1 MKRTFIY
8 ALLFAL
14 VPALLAGCGATPTAL
29 PEPTA
34 TLPAATQAPTAEP
47 TATSPPPTPAP
58 PAEASPAPRPAGSFS
73 DYESADLGFSLE
85 YPEAWQIVERQSLNT
100 VGFVTPASG
109 VEGEFRANL
118 SVGVQDLGSPQIS
131 LQAYTDLF
139 LQQAP
144 AQIDSFELI
153 ESGPALL
160 AGLPAHRVVYSGM
173 QYGLPLQ
180 WLQVWTLAG
189 GRAYI
194 VTYTAEVVPFDEFL
208 DEVHYTIS
216 TIEIAPG
223 EEA

>member
-1 MKRTFIY
+1 VKRTLIY

-14 VPALLAGCGATPTAL
+14 VPALLAGCGGTPTAL

-34 TLPAATQAPTAEP
+34 SLPAATEAPTAEP
-47 TATSPPPTPAP
+47 TATSLPPTPAP
-58 PAEASPAPRPAGSFS
+58 PAEATPASKPAGSFS
-73 DYESADLGFSLE
+73 GYESEDLGFSLE

-100 VGFVTPASG
+100 VAFVTSASG

-131 LQAYTDLF
+131 LQAYSDLF

-153 ESGPALL
+153 ESEPALL
-160 AGLPAHRVVYSGM
+160 DGLPAHRVVYSGM

-194 VTYTAEVVPFDEFL
+194 VTYTAEVSPFDEFL
-208 DEVHYTIS
+208 DEVHYIIS